1 MVTGSEGNK
10 KSRKTIRF
18 ARGGRHNF
26 CLDLPPV
33 YVKFVHAV
41 RRKPRRR
48 NVRKRQQKHMGKLQ
62 NPAFAVP
69 VLVAYRADERI
80 AAYAPLH
87 LVQDNLSVLSGIV
100 LHRTEPDFRRGK
112 SEHFYRRVMHGACIC
127 TLFCSLPLKI

>member
-26 CLDLPPV
+26 CLDLPLI
-33 YVKFVHAV
+33 YVKFVHAL
-41 RRKPRRR
+41 RRKPRGR

-62 NPAFAVP
+62 NPASAVP

-80 AAYAPLH
+80 AAYAPFH
-87 LVQDNLSVLSGIV
+87 LVQDNLSVLSWIV
-100 LHRTEPDFRRGK
+100 LHRTESDFRRGK
-112 SEHFYRRVMHGACIC
+112 SEDFYRRVMHGACIC

>member
-33 YVKFVHAV
+33 YVEIVHAV

-62 NPAFAVP
+62 NPAAAVP
-69 VLVAYRADERI
+69 VLVTYRANVY
-80 AAYAPLH
+80 AASYA
-87 LVQDNLSVLSGIV
+87 
-100 LHRTEPDFRRGK
+100 
-112 SEHFYRRVMHGACIC
+112 
-127 TLFCSLPLKI
+127 TLYIM